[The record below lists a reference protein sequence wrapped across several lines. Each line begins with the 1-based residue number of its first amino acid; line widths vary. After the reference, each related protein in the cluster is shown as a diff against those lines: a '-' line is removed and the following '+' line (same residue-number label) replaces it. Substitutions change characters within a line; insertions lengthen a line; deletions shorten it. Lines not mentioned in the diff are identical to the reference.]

1 MPFEYNYTWS
11 DVVGNIGVV
20 MLITTLWLN
29 VSGRWHSK
37 GWQYNL
43 SNLIVAILLSIN
55 LYYKPNMSSIIIE
68 IFWAGI
74 SIYGLWKYW
83 QSTSNLDKVQ

>member
-20 MLITTLWLN
+20 MLIATLWLN
-29 VSGRWHSK
+29 VSGRIDSK
-37 GWQYNL
+37 GWEYNL
-43 SNLIVAILLSIN
+43 ANLTVAILLSVN

-74 SIYGLWKYW
+74 SIYGLLKYCR
-83 QSTSNLDKVQ
+83 STNQKDKV